1 MLNDLMK
8 NPFTAVLVII
18 LALVAVWLVLKL
30 AVSLFWILVLAVIVL
45 YFVNPSFKNQLTRLF
60 RAIFK

>member
-8 NPFTAVLVII
+8 NPITAALVIL
-18 LALVAVWLVLKL
+18 LALLAVWFVLKL

-45 YFVNPSFKNQLTRLF
+45 YFVNPSFKKQLTRLF
-60 RAIFK
+60 RAVFK